1 MSIQILPKNDS
12 TYIVQPDPTLSPREA
27 SRLRRELQAYGASE
41 RNGVLSM
48 DAWLLWN
55 YQSLVHGNSSPPDP
69 VARILHQ
76 RKDWLTSSHA
86 LEVKKVLTEDQ
97 WRWIE
102 YFHLK
107 QEKSGLNTSDPG
119 VGKSLQAI
127 GAILVEDPQSP
138 VLVVTIKGC
147 KYQWVDEFRKLG
159 YGGEIKVLQGREFYM
174 PVRNQVVITNWDNLP
189 PLAAEALDQRPMEDY
204 VRHVPKGFYLIGD
217 EIQKTKS
224 TKAKV
229 TKRWRKLTAEIMK
242 RGGKLIGLTAT
253 PLENRPQEF
262 WSVLTGLGLQR
273 QAFGNYDNFAQLFG
287 GQMNRWLKIMEFDES
302 RRDNEEIRHRLST
315 TMFRIKRNSARER
328 LEREILVDITKNKT
342 LDQLQAETEG
352 LTDQETLQLAMKFEN
367 LSKIKTALAKE
378 KQKASVELIESL
390 EDQGPLLVTGCSV
403 DAIQAVGKRKGWAFI
418 TGDVS
423 AQQRQQI
430 KNQFNKGELKG
441 LAFTVGAGGVGLNL
455 PVAQNMV
462 VLDLHYN
469 AALVKQALGRNDR
482 HDTEH
487 QVLNYYFV
495 LANHP
500 FDIRL
505 QRIYREKGRLYT
517 DVMDSEELL
526 T

>member
-1 MSIQILPKNDS
+1 
-12 TYIVQPDPTLSPREA
+12 
-27 SRLRRELQAYGASE
+27 
-41 RNGVLSM
+41 M

-55 YQSLVHGNSSPPDP
+55 YQRLVHNNPNPPEC
-69 VARILHQ
+69 VARILEQ
-76 RKDWLTSSHA
+76 RREWLKSPA
-86 LEVKKVLTEDQ
+86 GEKVKAFLTEDQ
-97 WRWIE
+97 WRWVE
-102 YFHLK
+102 YFHLN

-127 GAILVEDPQSP
+127 GALLVENEHAP

-159 YGGEIKVLQGREFYM
+159 YTGNIDVLQGREFRM
-174 PVRNQVVITNWDNLP
+174 PQQGQVVITNWDNLP
-189 PLAAEALDQRPMEDY
+189 PLAAEGLDQRPFEDHLR
-204 VRHVPKGFYLIGD
+204 VIPKGFYLIGD

-229 TKRWRKLTAEIMK
+229 TKRWRKLTGETLK

-262 WSVLTGLGLQR
+262 WSVMTGLGLQR
-273 QAFGNYDNFAQLFG
+273 QAFGNYDNFAALFG

-315 TMFRIKRNSARER
+315 SMFRIKRSSERER

-352 LTDQETLQLAMKFEN
+352 LSNEETLKLAMKFEN

-378 KQKASVELIESL
+378 KQKAAMDLIEAL
-390 EDQGPLLVTGCSV
+390 EDQGPMLVTGCSV
-403 DAIQAVGKRKGWAFI
+403 EAIQAVGKRKGWAYI

-423 AQQRQQI
+423 AAQRQAI
-430 KNQFNKGELKG
+430 RLQFNNGELKG
-441 LAFTVGAGGVGLNL
+441 LAFTVGAGGVGMNL

-487 QVLNYYFV
+487 KVLNYYFV

-517 DVMDSEELL
+517 DVMDPEENLDIL
-526 T
+526 